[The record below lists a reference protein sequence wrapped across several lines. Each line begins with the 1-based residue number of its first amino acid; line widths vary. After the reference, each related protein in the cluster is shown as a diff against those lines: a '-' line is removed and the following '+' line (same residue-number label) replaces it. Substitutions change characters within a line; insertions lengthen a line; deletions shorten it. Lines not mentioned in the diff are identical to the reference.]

1 MWLLDQITEQRIAE
15 AIERGELDGLPGS
28 GQPLE
33 LDDDSMVPEHLRP
46 AYRLLKNAG
55 FLPPELEPRRG
66 IRDAEALLRQA
77 TDPDERSRAARRLRA
92 LLARLHS
99 RDRGRLTLQV
109 QDAYYRKLVARLDRA
124 SGEPETP

>member
-1 MWLLDQITEQRIAE
+1 
-15 AIERGELDGLPGS
+15 
-28 GQPLE
+28 
-33 LDDDSMVPEHLRP
+33 
-46 AYRLLKNAG
+46 
-55 FLPPELEPRRG
+55 
-66 IRDAEALLRQA
+66 RQA